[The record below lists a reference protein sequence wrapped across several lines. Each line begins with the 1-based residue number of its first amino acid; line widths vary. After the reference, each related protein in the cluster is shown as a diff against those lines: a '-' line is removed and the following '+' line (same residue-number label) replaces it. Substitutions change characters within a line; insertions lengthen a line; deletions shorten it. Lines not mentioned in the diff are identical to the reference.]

1 MALWQSILQRAYR
14 GVFDLGE
21 RLGVHVTPN
30 HFYWPIPD
38 TRRLPESL
46 WTRRG
51 EMPGV
56 DLRVDEQLKLLTD
69 LAVFRAEYDAF
80 PRQPTGDPSR
90 FHLENERF
98 RAVDAE
104 LYYAFIRLYRPR
116 RIVEIGSGFSTLV
129 AAEAVG
135 RNAAEGAPCALTCI
149 EPYPSPALR
158 RGVPGVT
165 EVIAAPVQE
174 VPLSLF
180 TGLGENDI
188 LFVDSTH
195 VVKTGSDVQIEYLEI
210 FPRLA
215 AGVLVQIH
223 DIFLPMEYPRR
234 WVVEN
239 KWFWNEQYLLQAF
252 LAFNSA
258 FRVRLMASLL
268 HQRHPD
274 RLQANFGSFDPK
286 LHLPASCWIQRVA

>member
-1 MALWQSILQRAYR
+1 VALLQSILQLAYR

-46 WTRRG
+46 WTRPG

-56 DLRVDEQLKLLTD
+56 DLREDEQLKLLEE
-69 LAVFRAEYDAF
+69 LARFRAEYDAF
-80 PRQPTGDPSR
+80 PRQPTGDPSQ

-98 RAVDAE
+98 CAVDAE
-104 LYYAFIRLYRPR
+104 LYYAFIRLHRPR

-129 AAEAVG
+129 AAEAVR
-135 RNAAEGAPCALTCI
+135 RNAAEGNPCALTCI

-158 RGVPGVT
+158 RGVAGVA
-165 EVIAAPVQE
+165 ELIVAPVQE
-174 VPLSLF
+174 VPMSRF
-180 TGLGENDI
+180 TGLGANDV

-195 VVKTGSDVQIEYLEI
+195 VLKTGSDVQLEYLEI
-210 FPRLA
+210 LPRLA
-215 AGVLVQIH
+215 IGVLVQIH
-223 DIFLPMEYPRR
+223 DIFLPMEYPRG
-234 WVVEN
+234 WLVKN

-268 HQRHPD
+268 QQRHPA
-274 RLQANFGSFDPK
+274 RLQATFGSFDPK
-286 LHLPASCWIQRVA
+286 QHQPASCWIQRVA

>member
-1 MALWQSILQRAYR
+1 MALLQSILQRAYR
-14 GVFDLGE
+14 GIFDLGE

-56 DLRVDEQLKLLTD
+56 DLREDEQLKLLVK
-69 LAVFRAEYDAF
+69 LAGFRAEYDAF
-80 PRQPTGDPSR
+80 PRKPTGDPSR

-98 RAVDAE
+98 CAVDAE
-104 LYYAFIRLYRPR
+104 LYYAFIRLHRPR

-129 AAEAVG
+129 AAEAVR

-174 VPLSLF
+174 VPMSLF

-195 VVKTGSDVQIEYLEI
+195 VVKAGSDVQIEYLEI

-215 AGVLVQIH
+215 TGVLVQIH
-223 DIFLPMEYPRR
+223 DIFLPMEYPRS

-268 HQRHPD
+268 HQRHSA
-274 RLQANFGSFDPK
+274 RLQASFGSYDPN
-286 LHLPASCWIQRVA
+286 LHLPASCWLQRVA